1 MSAMS
6 SSVLC
11 AKKLTRQKSRP
22 RPCPPSRRAFPPSN
36 ARTSATWSLR
46 VSAASARLAASA
58 WCFLSSGSTNG
69 SLYAI
74 PAAMVNAGLRHPN
87 AAATT
92 NIFPTRGSTGSAA
105 RCSPSG
111 ASRSSASS
119 APTSVNSASAFR
131 TLRSSGGSSALATNA
146 AAEPRP
152 RTLSSGT
159 VPPAACAGAP
169 ARRGPPWRRI
179 ARGCTRDNT
188 RRVGFGPRD
197 LFADAPT
204 LSKSTTETD
213 TPCC

>member
-1 MSAMS
+1 MS

-22 RPCPPSRRAFPPSN
+22 RPCPPSRRARSHPSN

-111 ASRSSASS
+111 VSRSSASS
-119 APTSVNSASAFR
+119 APTSVNNASAFR

-152 RTLSSGT
+152 RDFIVRHSSSSG
-159 VPPAACAGAP
+159 VRRSSGAAWSAMAACC
-169 ARRGPPWRRI
+169 ARVY
-179 ARGCTRDNT
+179 TR
-188 RRVGFGPRD
+188 
-197 LFADAPT
+197 
-204 LSKSTTETD
+204 
-213 TPCC
+213 